1 MLLASSD
8 LRAWEPIL
16 TNPPAIGAVEFGDA
30 GGGNPT
36 VRFYRAVEGTAAGTP
51 RVEIAPLYS
60 STGGGPFLL
69 RVTGLVSEGPVVI
82 YASSN
87 LVDWQT
93 VFTNPPTIGPLQ
105 FLEDLATVPAQRFY
119 RACEIR

>member
-1 MLLASSD
+1 VLLASSD

-16 TNPPAIGAVEFGDA
+16 TNPPVIGPVQFTDDGA
-30 GGGNPT
+30 GNPAA
-36 VRFYRAVEGTAAGTP
+36 RFYRAVEGAAAGP
-51 RVEIAPLYS
+51 LRLEMAPLDS
-60 STGGGPFLL
+60 AADGGPFPL
-69 RVTGLVSEGPVVI
+69 RVTGLAAEGPVVI

-87 LVDWQT
+87 LVDWQP

-105 FLEDLATVPAQRFY
+105 YLEDLPAAQAPRFY